1 MPKENVIKHVL
12 IANRGEIA
20 IRIARAAAE
29 AGIATT
35 AIYATDDA
43 NSLHVQRTDKAVA
56 LDGVGPAAYL
66 DIDGVVAAAKEAGAD
81 TIHPGYGFL
90 SENAAFAEAAAAA
103 GLTFGGPPPAALGAF
118 GDKANAGRLAIECN
132 VPVIPGT
139 DGPTNPE

>member
-1 MPKENVIKHVL
+1 MPKENVIHHVL

-43 NSLHVQRTDKAVA
+43 NSLHVQRADNAVA
-56 LDGVGPAAYL
+56 LAGVGPAAYL

-81 TIHPGYGFL
+81 AIHPGYGFL
-90 SENAAFAEAAAAA
+90 LS
-103 GLTFGGPPPAALGAF
+103 L
-118 GDKANAGRLAIECN
+118 IH
-132 VPVIPGT
+132 I
-139 DGPTNPE
+139 